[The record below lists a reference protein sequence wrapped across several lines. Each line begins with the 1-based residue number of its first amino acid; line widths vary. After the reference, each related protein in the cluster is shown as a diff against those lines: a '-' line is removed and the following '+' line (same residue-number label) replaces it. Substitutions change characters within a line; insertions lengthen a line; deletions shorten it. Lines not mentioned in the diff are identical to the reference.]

1 MKLSEIEEAITM
13 LRPGY
18 EGPLAALL
26 KRKNYTES
34 TGATRETPAF
44 LKRIHKQLR

>member
-13 LRPGY
+13 LHPGY
-18 EGPLAALL
+18 EGPLTALL

-34 TGATRETPAF
+34 TGATQKARTF